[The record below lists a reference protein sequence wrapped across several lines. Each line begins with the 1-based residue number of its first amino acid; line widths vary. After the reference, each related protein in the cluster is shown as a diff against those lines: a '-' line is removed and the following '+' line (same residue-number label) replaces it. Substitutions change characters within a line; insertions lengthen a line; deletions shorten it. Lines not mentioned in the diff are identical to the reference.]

1 MRTNE
6 TVKRIIE
13 QINISLR
20 EEIVNN
26 RLGGKVY
33 VKIA

>member
-1 MRTNE
+1 LDTKLVRKITE
-6 TVKRIIE
+6 L
-13 QINISLR
+13 INISLR